1 MAEQLSI
8 KFFIDHCVPDSV
20 GRVFGD
26 AGHEAIL
33 LRERIAAD
41 SPDPL
46 VAAVSEMHGAVL
58 VSLDSD
64 FRRLAPRVPI
74 GQRQRF
80 RKLSRIGLRCK
91 APQCAQRIRVCLSL
105 IEHEWAVAQ
114 LSGDKR
120 MILDIGASYI
130 RSIR

>member
-1 MAEQLSI
+1 MADAFSI

-20 GRVFGD
+20 GGVLRD
-26 AGHEAIL
+26 AGHEVIL
-33 LRERIAAD
+33 LRERIAQD

-46 VAAVSEMHGAVL
+46 VAAVSELHGAVL

-64 FRRLAPRVPI
+64 FKRLAPRVPI
-74 GQRQRF
+74 GERQRF

-91 APQCAQRIRVCLSL
+91 APQCAQRMQACLSL
-105 IEHEWAVAQ
+105 VVHEWIVAQ
-114 LSGDKR
+114 ASADKR
-120 MILDIGASYI
+120 MIVDIGQSYV